1 MTWPTATLDNGARAR
16 VLAAAVPSA
25 AVAEIEIDAPFGDVW
40 AWLSDPETA
49 VPEFDPT
56 VAAVKVVE
64 RDGEQWRIRATA
76 PYVRATLPFDVRM
89 EAGGFC
95 LMRARWR
102 LFMVAM
108 AADPLDG
115 GRRTRITHVEA
126 IPLPFTRWLRPLLR
140 RFVREDLRG
149 MARHFSHPT

>member
-25 AVAEIEIDAPFGDVW
+25 AVADVEIDAPFDEVW
-40 AWLSDPETA
+40 GWLSDLETA
-49 VPEFDPT
+49 VPELDPT
-56 VAAVKVVE
+56 VGALRVVE
-64 RDGEQWRIRATA
+64 RDGQRWRIRASA
-76 PYVRATLPFDVRM
+76 PFVRGVTLPFDVRM
-89 EAGGFC
+89 EDGFC

-108 AADPLDG
+108 AADAIDD

-126 IPLPFTRWLRPLLR
+126 IPLPFTGWLRPLLA
-140 RFVREDLRG
+140 RFVRADLRG
-149 MARHFSHPT
+149 MARHFTRRA